1 MEILTAAFSAS
12 NLIITLLFLAV
23 LIYWSIVI
31 VGAIKIDSIDF
42 NVDADHHIHIDHG
55 QSDIP
60 HDVPNNSWFFGMLR
74 FFNFG
79 RVPFMVVISI
89 LIISM
94 WTISMMCNHE
104 GSWLNPYN
112 YFLLSLLYVVPNI
125 IVSAFVMKFLSTPL
139 IPVFDKLD
147 TSAGVLH
154 YEGYNGTITTELKKD
169 GLGQAKLFIDNSTI
183 LVSVKTKDGS
193 ELKKGDKIVILE
205 QANSDKCYIV
215 EKTEDAIL

>member
-104 GSWLNPYN
+104 
-112 YFLLSLLYVVPNI
+112 
-125 IVSAFVMKFLSTPL
+125 
-139 IPVFDKLD
+139 
-147 TSAGVLH
+147 
-154 YEGYNGTITTELKKD
+154 
-169 GLGQAKLFIDNSTI
+169 
-183 LVSVKTKDGS
+183 
-193 ELKKGDKIVILE
+193 
-205 QANSDKCYIV
+205 
-215 EKTEDAIL
+215 